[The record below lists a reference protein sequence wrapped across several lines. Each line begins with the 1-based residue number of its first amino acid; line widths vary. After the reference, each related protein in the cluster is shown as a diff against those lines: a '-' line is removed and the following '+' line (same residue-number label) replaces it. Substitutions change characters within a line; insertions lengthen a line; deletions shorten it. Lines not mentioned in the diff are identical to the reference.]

1 MARPGNYPTTYEER
15 KPISIT
21 DLRKGSYLLPDT
33 WRSGTISWSRNGI
46 VNSSVSIVVDM
57 TVASPY
63 LELNYKWQ
71 EQTRKYRVPLIQVLS
86 NLGTGNIWYFLC
98 QLTNKRCRKLYLI
111 DGYFQHREAIKGYY
125 EKQIQS
131 KHYRYLE
138 KVYGPVFKVDELYRQ
153 LSSLHFRKF
162 YNGKPT
168 KRYLKIIEQI
178 KAAKSLNERDL
189 VSMLV
194 KGK

>member
-15 KPISIT
+15 KPLSIT
-21 DLRKGSYLLPDT
+21 DLRKGKYLLPDT
-33 WRSGTISWSRNGI
+33 WRSGTITWSRNGI
-46 VNSSVSIVVDM
+46 VNGTISIIVDM

-71 EQTRKYRVPLIQVLS
+71 EQSRKYKVPLIQVPS
-86 NLGTGNIWYFLC
+86 NLGAGYVWYFLC
-98 QLTNKRCRKLYLI
+98 PLNNKRCRKIYLI

-138 KVYGPVFKVDELYRQ
+138 KVYGPVFKVDKLYSQ
-153 LSSLHFRKF
+153 LCSRHFRKS

-168 KRYLKIIEQI
+168 KRYLKIMAQL
-178 KAAKSLNERDL
+178 KAAECVNETDL
-189 VSMLV
+189 INLMV
-194 KGK
+194 K